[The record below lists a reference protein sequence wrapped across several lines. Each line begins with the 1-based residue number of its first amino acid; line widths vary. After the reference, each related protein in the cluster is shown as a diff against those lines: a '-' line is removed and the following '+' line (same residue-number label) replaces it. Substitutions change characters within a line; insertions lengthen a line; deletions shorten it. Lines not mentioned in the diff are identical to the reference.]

1 MTEEKKKRI
10 KELRL
15 SGYGYSSIAA
25 LIFETRDTVRNY
37 CRKIG
42 LDGVMGKR
50 NPHDARYTEEKVKEK
65 VSESTN
71 GRYEYIGGY
80 IDADNKI
87 DIRCS
92 VCGGVFSRYYRDV
105 IFKGYDCP
113 KCKEKLNEAKTFR
126 RIAKNYED
134 KLNDLIS
141 IAIKRNNLKSTC
153 PVCGK
158 EFIKGKR
165 RKYCSNKCANKN
177 RNRIKDNRIDP
188 KAIVDKDITLQSL
201 YKKDGGVCHLC
212 GGLCDWEDYVVRDG
226 VVICGDWYPSIDHV
240 IPVSKGGLHSWENV
254 KLAHRK
260 CNTRKG
266 NHMPPGAYRGYITRA
281 TGWG

>member
-1 MTEEKKKRI
+1 MLTDEKKAKI
-10 KELRL
+10 QELRTD
-15 SGYGYSSIAA
+15 GYGYKAISI
-25 LIFETRDTVRNY
+25 LISETRDSVRNY
-37 CRKIG
+37 CRKTGMAGNTATKNIRSIPQ
-42 LDGVMGKR
+42 DDQDVYRKI
-50 NPHDARYTEEKVKEK
+50 KEA
-65 VSESTN
+65 TG
-71 GRYEYIGGY
+71 GRYEYICGY
-80 IDADNKI
+80 VNADNKI
-87 DIRCS
+87 NIRCS

-105 IFKGYDCP
+105 VFKEYDCP
-113 KCKEKLNEAKTFR
+113 KCKEKLNEVKTFR

-188 KAIVDKDITLQSL
+188 KAIVDKDITLQSS

-212 GGLCDWEDYVVRDG
+212 GGLCDWDDYVVRDG

-266 NHMPPGAYRGYITRA
+266 NHMPPGGL
-281 TGWG
+281 